1 MHVIA
6 VNILFFSIVP
16 WKFLWSR
23 PQQIVSRLVDRGH
36 NIIFF
41 QNPMYLDPSTLSR
54 NYKENG
60 VFLIKKIRK
69 NLYIINFLL
78 PPFLGKLDFVAKRMG
93 LIIFKLCLK
102 CLHFKPD
109 VAIFYSYP
117 YIFLLHSLKAMHV
130 KTLYDCPDEFSEFS
144 DVNALKVLKVEE
156 EAFRNCSVIIAV
168 SKKLH
173 SKIRKFNSN
182 CFYIPN
188 AADFKHFNRAM
199 QIIEK
204 PFDII
209 NLKRPIIGFIG
220 TIYDWIDVDLIC
232 KLARLHPEYSI
243 LLVGP
248 IRYGFDRLKKYSNI
262 KLTGSKPYAVLPR
275 YLACMDVCLIPFKI
289 NRLTLASNPIKLYEY
304 LAAGKPVV
312 STALPE
318 VCENASGLVYIAKDS
333 EDFIRKVEKAVK
345 EAESPNR
352 ELIMRRIKFA
362 KENSWEKRI
371 ETIEKLLQSI

>member
-1 MHVIA
+1 VIA
-6 VNILFFSIVP
+6 LNILFFSIVP

-36 NIIFF
+36 NIVFF
-41 QNPMYLDPSTLSR
+41 QNPIYFDPSTLSR

-60 VFLIKKIRK
+60 AFLIKKIRK
-69 NLYIINFLL
+69 NFYIVNFLL

-93 LIIFKLCLK
+93 LIIFKLYLN
-102 CLHFKPD
+102 CLHFNPD

-117 YIFLLHSLKAMHV
+117 YVFLLHSLKAMHV

-182 CFYIPN
+182 CFYVPN
-188 AADFKHFNRAM
+188 AADFKHFSKAM
-199 QIIEK
+199 QIIER

-209 NLKRPIIGFIG
+209 NLQRPIIGFIG

-289 NRLTLASNPIKLYEY
+289 NKLTLASNPIKLFEY

-318 VCENASGLVYIAKDS
+318 VCENASGLVYIARDE
-333 EDFIRKVEKAVK
+333 EDFIRKVEEAVK
-345 EAESPNR
+345 EAESPNK

-371 ETIEKLLQSI
+371 EIIEKLLKM